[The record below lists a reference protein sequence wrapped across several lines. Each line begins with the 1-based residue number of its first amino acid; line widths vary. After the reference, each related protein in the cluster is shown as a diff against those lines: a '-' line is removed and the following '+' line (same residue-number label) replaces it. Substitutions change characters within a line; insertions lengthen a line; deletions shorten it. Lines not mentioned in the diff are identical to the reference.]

1 MTKVG
6 NIVEINNLTKVY
18 ESNGKKVTA
27 LENINLEIEDG
38 NFISIIGGSGCGKST
53 LLRIIGGLET
63 DYSGVITVDGNS
75 VTKPSREKGFIFQ
88 DHRLLPWLTVK
99 ENILLSLPE
108 NLENKDSIIKENLK
122 IVGLADF
129 ENAYPRQLSG
139 GMAQR
144 VAIAR
149 ALANKPKILLLDEP
163 FGALDAITRM
173 NLQEQMLKIWR
184 KEKITMIIVTHDID
198 EAVYL
203 GSKVVVMTPRPGK
216 IKKVINI
223 DLGVPRKRTGNL
235 FNQARENI
243 YKEFFKD
250 TEIPIEYNL

>member
-149 ALANKPKILLLDEP
+149 ALANKPKILLLD
-163 FGALDAITRM
+163 
-173 NLQEQMLKIWR
+173 
-184 KEKITMIIVTHDID
+184 
-198 EAVYL
+198 
-203 GSKVVVMTPRPGK
+203 
-216 IKKVINI
+216 
-223 DLGVPRKRTGNL
+223 
-235 FNQARENI
+235 
-243 YKEFFKD
+243 
-250 TEIPIEYNL
+250 